1 MTHCRYHKL
10 KLHIAGTYTEKYEES
25 FLMWFAFKGKTAVT
39 NQLTYFCYNLSYLNK
54 QSKKRSSE
62 MKNHLRNLTVVE
74 EKVKTPL
81 PTEFLRGKEIGS
93 RK

>member
-1 MTHCRYHKL
+1 
-10 KLHIAGTYTEKYEES
+10 
-25 FLMWFAFKGKTAVT
+25 
-39 NQLTYFCYNLSYLNK
+39 
-54 QSKKRSSE
+54 